1 MNISDLRKAL
11 DEIEEKYGNIEVL
24 VLARD
29 SGGEYN
35 EYLPVESIDV
45 HEDIYDY
52 LSKFYAEVAII

>member
-45 HEDIYDY
+45 REDIYDY

>member
-45 HEDIYDY
+45 REDIYDY
-52 LSKFYAEVAII
+52 LSKFYAEAAII